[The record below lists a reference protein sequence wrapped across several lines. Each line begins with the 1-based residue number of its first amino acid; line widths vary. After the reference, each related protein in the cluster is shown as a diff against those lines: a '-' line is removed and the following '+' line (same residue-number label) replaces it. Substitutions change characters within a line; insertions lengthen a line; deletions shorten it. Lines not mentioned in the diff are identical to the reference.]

1 MFLEEATVD
10 GRQCFFTMESASFR
24 SRFLSQLNNSF
35 GSGGMSLAFND
46 AQFSSFIQYLKQE
59 SMGSLTIRKAVGI
72 IGRQSYNV
80 WVLGPDI
87 QIDVDGNVIPPNER
101 SHLWMDAIIHDG
113 LCSVAPEEVLPV
125 LLAPFRPDTSFLHTL
140 VEDIREHN
148 FFPSLL
154 MAGGSV
160 LALHYSTIL
169 QSGGC
174 PIVVAQGCSETGKS
188 TALRVGLSLFG
199 MFWIIHCTHP
209 R

>member
-1 MFLEEATVD
+1 
-10 GRQCFFTMESASFR
+10 MELASFR

-72 IGRQSYNV
+72 IGRQSDNV

-125 LLAPFRPDTSFLHTL
+125 LLAPFRPDTSF
-140 VEDIREHN
+140 
-148 FFPSLL
+148 FAYP
-154 MAGGSV
+154 GGRYKGSDSAQF
-160 LALHYSTIL
+160 LSITIDGRGICFGPALQYHS
-169 QSGGC
+169 
-174 PIVVAQGCSETGKS
+174 PKW
-188 TALRVGLSLFG
+188 GLSYCCCSRLQRNRE
-199 MFWIIHCTHP
+199 IHCS
-209 R
+209 

>member
-1 MFLEEATVD
+1 
-10 GRQCFFTMESASFR
+10 MELASFR

-72 IGRQSYNV
+72 IGRQSDNV

-113 LCSVAPEEVLPV
+113 LCSVAPEEVL
-125 LLAPFRPDTSFLHTL
+125 LAPDTSFLHTL
-140 VEDIREHN
+140 VEDIR
-148 FFPSLL
+148 
-154 MAGGSV
+154 
-160 LALHYSTIL
+160 
-169 QSGGC
+169 
-174 PIVVAQGCSETGKS
+174 VAQFLSITIDGRGICFGP
-188 TALRVGLSLFG
+188 ALQYHSPKWGLSYCCCSRLQRNRE
-199 MFWIIHCTHP
+199 IHCS
-209 R
+209 